1 MIFSLPAA
9 GYTLEIPHMAKRYFI
24 LLLALLCTGPA
35 LAGWGD
41 FEYNFDDDSKPWR
54 EIQAQL
60 PAYPDLKTALP
71 FFVSAA
77 TDNKFFIDPKSIS
90 VGEDGIVRY
99 TLIVQS
105 PSGVLNVSFEGIRCA
120 THEKKLYAFGRE
132 DNTWSRNRYA
142 KWTPIKY
149 EDLNRQHHVLYD
161 DFFCP
166 DAIIVKD
173 ANEAISALKRGLHS
187 YAK

>member
-1 MIFSLPAA
+1 
-9 GYTLEIPHMAKRYFI
+9 MAKRYFI
-24 LLLALLCTGPA
+24 LLLALLCTGSA

-149 EDLNRQHHVLYD
+149 EYLNRQHHVLYD

>member
-1 MIFSLPAA
+1 
-9 GYTLEIPHMAKRYFI
+9 MAKRYFI

-166 DAIIVKD
+166 DALIVKD